1 MAAFPV
7 PKRIKLVI
15 ALSQLDPLESI
26 RHCAS
31 MRNSPRV
38 VREGRCRLFP
48 ENLRGYPADYF
59 APRPIE
65 THRRNTHGV
74 HPCEE
79 YDACRRGGSFRI
91 YEV

>member
-1 MAAFPV
+1 MRGFRIGERSNDVDNRRRGTMAAFPV
-7 PKRIKLVI
+7 PEHIKLVI

-48 ENLRGYPADYF
+48 ENLRWDSVDCF
-59 APRPIE
+59 AILSKF
-65 THRRNTHGV
+65 V
-74 HPCEE
+74 M
-79 YDACRRGGSFRI
+79 
-91 YEV
+91 YEM